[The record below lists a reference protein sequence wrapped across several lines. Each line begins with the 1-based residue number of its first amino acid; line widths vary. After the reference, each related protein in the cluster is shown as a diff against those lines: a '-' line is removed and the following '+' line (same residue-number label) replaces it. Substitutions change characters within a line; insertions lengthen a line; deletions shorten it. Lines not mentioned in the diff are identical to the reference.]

1 LRDER
6 DENRKNSLVV
16 ASLVSPFLY
25 TLQTR
30 SPKSLMWAD
39 GWTVV
44 TRDGSLS
51 AQCEHTLLITKS
63 GVEVLT
69 ASPALAAAAA
79 AKKESAAEVEATKTA
94 KAA

>member
-1 LRDER
+1 
-6 DENRKNSLVV
+6 
-16 ASLVSPFLY
+16 
-25 TLQTR
+25 
-30 SPKSLMWAD
+30 MWAD

-69 ASPALAAAAA
+69 ASPALAAAA
-79 AKKESAAEVEATKTA
+79 KKESAAEVEATKDA

>member
-1 LRDER
+1 
-6 DENRKNSLVV
+6 
-16 ASLVSPFLY
+16 
-25 TLQTR
+25 
-30 SPKSLMWAD
+30 MWAD

-51 AQCEHTLLITKS
+51 AQCEHTLLVTAS

-79 AKKESAAEVEATKTA
+79 AEKAKKEGAAAAT
-94 KAA
+94 AA

>member
-1 LRDER
+1 
-6 DENRKNSLVV
+6 
-16 ASLVSPFLY
+16 
-25 TLQTR
+25 
-30 SPKSLMWAD
+30 MWAD

-51 AQCEHTLLITKS
+51 AQCEHTLLITAS

-79 AKKESAAEVEATKTA
+79 AAKKQEAGAATA
-94 KAA
+94 A

>member
-1 LRDER
+1 
-6 DENRKNSLVV
+6 
-16 ASLVSPFLY
+16 
-25 TLQTR
+25 
-30 SPKSLMWAD
+30 MWAD

-69 ASPALAAAAA
+69 ASPALAAADAEK
-79 AKKESAAEVEATKTA
+79 AKKEGAEAATAAT
-94 KAA
+94 AA